1 MSNIIQD
8 VMGWNVFYK
17 LHSECLR
24 KINFVRFRD
33 LGKGLTGVYKVKNAN
48 GTDNIVKALNTHN
61 LECNPNLV
69 TIRSEKNPPKNTP
82 KLPPTWNFI
91 WYTKL
96 DIHDMMADLQ
106 KVLSTGWHSLFY
118 SCLELLIFLFY
129 Y

>member
-1 MSNIIQD
+1 MF
-8 VMGWNVFYK
+8 FYK

-48 GTDNIVKALNTHN
+48 GTDSIVKALNTHN

-82 KLPPTWNFI
+82 KLPPT
-91 WYTKL
+91 
-96 DIHDMMADLQ
+96 
-106 KVLSTGWHSLFY
+106 
-118 SCLELLIFLFY
+118 
-129 Y
+129 

>member
-1 MSNIIQD
+1 MIGLLIFDSSIPDSFNFGLDHFNDHSEQNGKPGFSTKVIYEQHYP
-8 VMGWNVFYK
+8 GCNGLKCFLFK

-48 GTDNIVKALNTHN
+48 GTDSIVKALNTHN

-82 KLPPTWNFI
+82 KLPPT
-91 WYTKL
+91 
-96 DIHDMMADLQ
+96 
-106 KVLSTGWHSLFY
+106 
-118 SCLELLIFLFY
+118 
-129 Y
+129 